1 MNISWVGW
9 GIGEKCWKVAVESI
23 LYLARGQIEP
33 GRGMKPHL
41 QEWPTRLSSVNFL
54 PWLHAR
60 YVCVFVCMQNEA
72 WGGLGEPGE
81 PGRFGKQQVIW
92 GHLFFFNFLFC
103 FAVWKGMAEDETVGR
118 HHRLNGHGFGW
129 TPGVGDGQGGLAC

>member
-9 GIGEKCWKVAVESI
+9 GNGEKCWKVAVESI
-23 LYLARGQIEP
+23 LARGQIEP
-33 GRGMKPHL
+33 GRGMKPDL

-54 PWLHAR
+54 PWLRAR

-81 PGRFGKQQVIW
+81 PGRSGKQQVIW

-103 FAVWKGMAEDETVGR
+103 IAV
-118 HHRLNGHGFGW
+118 
-129 TPGVGDGQGGLAC
+129 